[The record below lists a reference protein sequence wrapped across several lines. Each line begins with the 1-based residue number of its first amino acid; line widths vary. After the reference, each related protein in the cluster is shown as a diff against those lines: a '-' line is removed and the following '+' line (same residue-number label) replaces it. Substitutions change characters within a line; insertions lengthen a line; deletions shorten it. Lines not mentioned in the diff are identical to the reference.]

1 LVLPGKVAYASQVSF
16 IINATLREN
25 ILFGSPFEED
35 IYNRVL
41 DSCCLRPDIAQ
52 IGPAGDLTE
61 IGERGVTLSGGA
73 FWKLRGIETMFSTK
87 LTLLVV
93 WLATTVHE

>member
-1 LVLPGKVAYASQVSF
+1 
-16 IINATLREN
+16 
-25 ILFGSPFEED
+25 LFGSLFDED

-41 DSCCLRPDIAQ
+41 DACCLRPDIAQ

-73 FWKLRGIETMFSTK
+73 FWTLRGIERMFSTK
-87 LTLLVV
+87 LTLMVV
-93 WLATTVHE
+93 LLATTVHE